1 MMRFTLKKTDKR
13 HNGNQFWQYIVIIE
27 KAVNINYGRQSA
39 IQKAND
45 LNQIR
50 EWCWETY
57 GPSCELDFWLMLDDS
72 AVSKNDKWCW
82 HTNFDNFKIYLRTEK
97 EANWF
102 KLKWL

>member
-1 MMRFTLKKTDKR
+1 MKFTFKKTDKR
-13 HNGNQFWQYIVIIE
+13 HNGNQHWKYIVIVE
-27 KAVNINYGRQSA
+27 KAANITYGIQST

-50 EWCWETY
+50 EWCWATY
-57 GPSCELDFWLMLDDS
+57 GPSCELDFWLALPEGAS
-72 AVSKNDKWCW
+72 SKNEQWCW

>member
-50 EWCWETY
+50 EWCW
-57 GPSCELDFWLMLDDS
+57 
-72 AVSKNDKWCW
+72 